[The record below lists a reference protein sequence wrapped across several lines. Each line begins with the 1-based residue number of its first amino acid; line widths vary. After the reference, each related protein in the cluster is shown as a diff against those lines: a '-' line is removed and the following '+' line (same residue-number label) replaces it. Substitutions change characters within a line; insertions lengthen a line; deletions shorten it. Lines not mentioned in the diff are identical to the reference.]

1 MSWVR
6 RSVWIVANLVCIS
19 FVVLGCRSKK
29 PVIEQTTPVV
39 IVETPLKESSPDS
52 LWYQI
57 LNADEP
63 VNWFGAKVSASTVVN
78 NQSNSFNANLRMK
91 LDSAIWMS
99 ISPALGIEVARV
111 FITADSV
118 KLINRINGTYFMGNF
133 AYLNDL
139 LQIEVNF
146 DMIQA
151 ILIGN
156 SYLHYN
162 VENFI
167 ADKDERGLILSTLK
181 KRKIRRGSELELPQI
196 LTQELWYS
204 AVSQKII
211 RMEMQDYRPVRK
223 FSVDYPSFT
232 KVEEFTFPES
242 MHIQAQ
248 AEKQVQIDLS
258 YSRISVNEV
267 LNLPFSIPKNYEL
280 IRK

>member
-1 MSWVR
+1 VSLVR